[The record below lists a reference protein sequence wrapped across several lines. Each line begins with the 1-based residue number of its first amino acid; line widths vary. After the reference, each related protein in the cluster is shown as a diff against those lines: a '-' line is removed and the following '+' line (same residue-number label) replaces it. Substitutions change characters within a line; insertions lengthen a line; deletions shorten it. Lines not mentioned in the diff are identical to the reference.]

1 MNMLEKLLGKE
12 VLVLCAGYFYV
23 GKLTQVD
30 AMSLELQEAT
40 IVYDVNNFDRKT
52 WKETAQDKLPAQN
65 WYIER
70 NAIESIG
77 LI

>member
-1 MNMLEKLLGKE
+1 MMIEKLIGKE

-23 GKLTQVD
+23 GKLTKVD
-30 AMSLELQEAT
+30 QMSLELQGAK

-52 WKETAQDKLPAQN
+52 WKDTAQDTLPAAE

-70 NAIESIG
+70 NAIESLG